1 MSKGL
6 LKRIFVLLA
15 GGLFNVAYRMCC
27 CFPRRDEV
35 LFVSRKSKTPSYDY
49 LECAKAF
56 ERYGYAAVFL
66 SGHLKKGETFAYIK
80 LVFRQIYHLARC
92 RVCVIDRYDPVIS
105 LLSLRSV
112 REDASNSY
120 NNEIPVEPVVIQLW
134 HAFGAFKKFGYQ
146 CLDMPEGHTRE
157 EAELF
162 KIHRNNSW
170 VICSGEGARAAFL
183 EAFSCPVDRVIPLG
197 RPEYRR
203 LLELGSSNDEA
214 CGKTDKYRV
223 LFAPTIRKYD
233 NNTDPFAV
241 LKQAMPECLDESAFE
256 LLWSDHPLASGNDVV
271 ESSFGRLL
279 DADLVITDYSSIVY
293 EAYLLK
299 KPVLFFE
306 PDIKHYRYTP
316 GLNVDPTEKCPDL
329 VFFDCESLSKVV
341 EGLKDG
347 SRKYEFNQL
356 GNFVGAAFDGAPVDP
371 AEALADFICEGL
383 AKGAL

>member
-1 MSKGL
+1 MGKGL
-6 LKRIFVLLA
+6 LKRLFVSLT

-27 CFPRRDEV
+27 CFSRRDEI

-56 ERYGYAAVFL
+56 EWHGYETVFL
-66 SGHLKKGETFAYIK
+66 SGHLKKGEMPAYIK

-112 REDASNSY
+112 REDAPNSF
-120 NNEIPVEPVVIQLW
+120 NNDIPVEPVVIQLW

-146 CLDMPEGHTRE
+146 CLDTPEGHTRE

-170 VICSGEGARAAFL
+170 VICSGEGARAAFS

-203 LLELGSSNDEA
+203 LLELGSSNDGA
-214 CGKTDKYRV
+214 CSKTDKFRV

-233 NNTDPFAV
+233 NDTNPFAV
-241 LKQAMPECLDESAFE
+241 LKQTMPGCLDGNVFE
-256 LLWSDHPLASGNDVV
+256 LLWSDHPLASGSDVV
-271 ESSFGRLL
+271 ENSFGRLL
-279 DADLVITDYSSIVY
+279 EADLVITDYSSIVY

-316 GLNVDPTEKCPDL
+316 GLNVDPTVKCPDL
-329 VFFDCESLSKVV
+329 VFFDCESLSKAV
-341 EGLKDG
+341 EGLKEG
-347 SRKYEFNQL
+347 SRNYEFSQL
-356 GNFVGAAFDGAPVDP
+356 DNFVGAAFDKASVDP
-371 AEALADFICEGL
+371 AEAIADFVCEEL